1 MSENRI
7 YLVQSH
13 GGQYEDRWDHIEG
26 IFSNSDKAIQ
36 CAKDVC
42 DEYNIDESKLPMT
55 FEEYGM
61 CNYGYP
67 DCPEEGYDYN
77 DASLCEY
84 YNTVIDRD
92 GHTVAEFEEMENAEQ
107 LQHEDFSFCSVQSF
121 LVDKSG
127 QDMDKKSITIWKS
140 DNDYDITDF

>member
-1 MSENRI
+1 MENRI
-7 YLVQSH
+7 YIVQSH

-26 IFSNSDKAIQ
+26 IFSNPDKAIQ

-55 FEEYGM
+55 FDEYGM

-67 DCPEEGYDYN
+67 DCPEDGFDYN

-84 YNTVIDRD
+84 YNTLIDRD
-92 GHTVAEFEEMENAEQ
+92 GHTVAEFEAMDNAQ
-107 LQHEDFSFCSVQSF
+107 NLKYEDFSFCSVESF
-121 LVDKSG
+121 LIDKSG